1 MTHLMNL
8 SGSIHKCNYY
18 EYEVVMVATKSQMI
32 FHIWLLKYE
41 NISKLTNDSSYVM
54 TYESSDGIE

>member
-18 EYEVVMVATKSQMI
+18 EYEVVMVATKSQMN
-32 FHIWLLKYE
+32 FHIWILKYE
-41 NISKLTNDSSYVM
+41 NISKLTYDS
-54 TYESSDGIE
+54 YE